1 MARTTRKLGQI
12 ENSKTKINSPFRFGT
27 GEFLFKNHRNM
38 SSTKYVS
45 DVKIANNTQEIVFN
59 YLSNF
64 ENLSKY
70 VNDGL
75 LSKMTEQ
82 IPQIKIS
89 DFESD
94 ADSCRFN
101 VSGMGQAEI
110 QIIERDPY
118 KTIKISS
125 TGSLPI
131 SVVFWIQLLPVSVYE
146 TKLRL
151 TLDADMSMM
160 IKMMVSRKLED
171 GINQLADVL
180 AALPYK

>member
-1 MARTTRKLGQI
+1 
-12 ENSKTKINSPFRFGT
+12 
-27 GEFLFKNHRNM
+27 M
-38 SSTKYVS
+38 STTKYVS
-45 DVKIANNTQEIVFN
+45 EVKVINNNQEVVFN

-70 VNDGL
+70 VNEGL

-89 DFESD
+89 NFESD
-94 ADSCRFN
+94 TDSCRFQIA
-101 VSGMGQAEI
+101 GMGLAEI
-110 QIIERDPY
+110 RIIDREPH

-125 TGSLPI
+125 SGSMPVSI
-131 SVVFWIQLLPVSVYE
+131 VFWIQLLPVSAYE

-160 IKMMVSRKLED
+160 IKMMVSKKLEE
-171 GINQLADVL
+171 GINRLADML

>member
-1 MARTTRKLGQI
+1 MGSTR
-12 ENSKTKINSPFRFGT
+12 
-27 GEFLFKNHRNM
+27 
-38 SSTKYVS
+38 YVS
-45 DVKIANNTQEIVFN
+45 DIKIVNNNQEIIYN

-82 IPQIKIS
+82 VPQIQIS
-89 DFESD
+89 NFESD
-94 ADSCRFN
+94 SDSCQFQI
-101 VSGMGQAEI
+101 SGMGKAEI
-110 QIIERDPY
+110 RIIEREPS
-118 KTIKISS
+118 KNIKISS
-125 TGSLPI
+125 SGSMPVGI
-131 SVVFWIQLLPVSVYE
+131 NFWIQLLPVSAYE

-160 IKMMVSRKLED
+160 IKMLVNKKLED
-171 GINQLADVL
+171 GINRLADML

>member
-1 MARTTRKLGQI
+1 
-12 ENSKTKINSPFRFGT
+12 
-27 GEFLFKNHRNM
+27 M
-38 SSTKYVS
+38 STTKYVS
-45 DVKIANNTQEIVFN
+45 EVKVINNNQEVVFN

-70 VNDGL
+70 VNEGL

-89 DFESD
+89 NFESD
-94 ADSCRFN
+94 TDSCRFQIA
-101 VSGMGQAEI
+101 GMGLAEI
-110 QIIERDPY
+110 RIIDREPH

-125 TGSLPI
+125 SGSMPVSI
-131 SVVFWIQLLPVSVYE
+131 VFWIQLLPVSDYE

-160 IKMMVSRKLED
+160 IKMMVSKKLEE
-171 GINQLADVL
+171 GINRLADVL

>member
-1 MARTTRKLGQI
+1 M
-12 ENSKTKINSPFRFGT
+12 GT
-27 GEFLFKNHRNM
+27 
-38 SSTKYVS
+38 TKYVS
-45 DVKIANNTQEIVFN
+45 DIKIVNNNQEIIYN

-70 VNDGL
+70 VNEGL

-82 IPQIKIS
+82 IPQIQIS
-89 DFESD
+89 NFESD
-94 ADSCRFN
+94 ADSCQFQI
-101 VSGMGQAEI
+101 SGMGQTEI
-110 QIIERDPY
+110 RIIEREPH

-125 TGSLPI
+125 SGSIPVGI
-131 SVVFWIQLLPVSVYE
+131 TFWIQLLSVSAYE

-160 IKMMVSRKLED
+160 IKMMVNKKLEE
-171 GINQLADVL
+171 GINRLADML